1 MKAYLN
7 DGLVRMAEARVSIFD
22 HGFLYGD
29 GVYETMRVY
38 DGVVFM
44 LEEHLKRLSHSA
56 AMILLDL
63 PKTMDGLKSAIYDTL
78 DANGFR
84 DAYLRLAVTRG
95 EGPIGLDPAL
105 CKRPTLVIY
114 CDKLKP
120 PPLSFKE
127 QGMKLAIVNTKRNC
141 KEALDPQIKSL
152 NFLNNIL
159 AKAESLRA
167 GADEG
172 LMLNMEGHVAEGT
185 TSNIFFVHG
194 GALCTPASECGILKG
209 ITRDVVISIAGR
221 LHMKLAEGKFTASQL
236 LEASEAFVTS
246 SIIEIMPV
254 GKIGDTRFK
263 PGEVTK
269 ALMAEYA
276 KEVQAYVKETK
287 ESGPSIWGGDG

>member
-1 MKAYLN
+1 MN

-29 GVYETMRVY
+29 GIYETMRVY

-44 LEEHLKRLSHSA
+44 LEEHLKRLRHSA
-56 AMILLDL
+56 SMISLEL
-63 PKTMDGLKSAIYDTL
+63 PKTPGGLKSAIYETL
-78 DANGFR
+78 EANGFR

-120 PPLSFKE
+120 YPQSFKE
-127 QGMKLAIVNTKRNC
+127 HGIKLITAKTRRNC

-159 AKAESLRA
+159 AKAESVRA
-167 GADEG
+167 GADEAV
-172 LMLNMEGHVAEGT
+172 MLNIEGHVAEGT
-185 TSNIFFVHG
+185 TSNIFFVQN
-194 GALCTPASECGILKG
+194 GALCTPAAECGILKG
-209 ITRDVVISIAGR
+209 ITRDVAISLAER
-221 LHMKLAEGKFTASQL
+221 LHMKLSEGEFTQSQL
-236 LEASEAFVTS
+236 SSASEAFITS
-246 SIIEIMPV
+246 SIMEIMPV
-254 GKIGDTRFK
+254 GEIDGVRLD
-263 PGEVTK
+263 PGNVTK
-269 ALMAEYA
+269 TLMAEYA

-287 ESGPSIWGGDG
+287 ASGPSIWSENS